1 MFKYKYISWLFTPYF
16 GASAATIFLCGIFG
30 MGLASVSKELES
42 PWSLPYGI
50 ATIVLPMV
58 FGYLADSRL
67 VGGVNDTKAHFP
79 GLKGETANSLATAAG
94 VISAIGCFC
103 SIANLYLH
111 NALST
116 DMALARSMMFD
127 GFQASILSYT
137 ANIMIPF
144 GIISIAVTITHYEV
158 MSSTAAAIGLL
169 FPFIGQVFLGYFL
182 AGRYIVVSLLVLA
195 IWFAVHRP
203 FYGRSIIPKRLMLNA
218 MALAIGV
225 FVFAGSAYIS
235 IGRSVKDDQAA
246 FAVELAKDQVQLSP
260 GILSLI
266 DTTPPALAAVIA
278 EGCLYWTTSI
288 VTFDI
293 AFQNWIGDPNYVGAF
308 HPFLRRRLA
317 AFGLI
322 ATEDE
327 EWNRWT
333 EISLIHNF
341 YSGTWATTSFDI
353 IKTCGRIGAIFVL
366 PGLGFATGIIYK
378 RFKQSGSIITLST
391 SAVLWLF
398 FFFWYQRSIFLEP
411 IFEFF
416 MVLAAIHLVTNRFRK
431 GRGKQMPNS

>member
-1 MFKYKYISWLFTPYF
+1 MSKFKYIYWVFTPYY
-16 GASAATIFLCGIFG
+16 GAFAATIFVCGLFG
-30 MGLASVSKELES
+30 FGLVQLTKQFES

-58 FGYLADSRL
+58 FGYIADSRL
-67 VGGVNDTKAHFP
+67 VGSGKDRKEHFP
-79 GLKGETANSLATAAG
+79 GLKGETANYLATVGGA
-94 VISAIGCFC
+94 ISAIGCLC

-116 DMALARSMMFD
+116 DMALARSIMFD
-127 GFQASILSYT
+127 GFQASIFSYI
-137 ANIMIPF
+137 ANIMVPF
-144 GIISIAVTITHYEV
+144 GIISIAITITHYEI
-158 MSSTAAAIGLL
+158 MSWTAAAIGLL
-169 FPFIGQVFLGYFL
+169 CPFIGQVVLGYFL
-182 AGRYIVVSLLVLA
+182 AGRYIVVSLMVLS
-195 IWFAVHRP
+195 IWFAMHRP

-218 MALAIGV
+218 MALVIGV
-225 FVFAGSAYIS
+225 FVFAASAYTS

-246 FAVELAKDQVQLSP
+246 FAVELSKDQVQLSS
-260 GILSLI
+260 GVLSLI
-266 DTTPPALAAVIA
+266 DIAPPALAAVIA
-278 EGCLYWTTSI
+278 EGFLYWTTSI

-293 AFQNWIGDPNYVGAF
+293 TFQNWIGDPNYVGAF

-327 EWNRWT
+327 EWNRWI
-333 EISLIHNF
+333 EICVIHNF
-341 YSGTWATTSFDI
+341 YSGTWATTSFDM
-353 IKTCGRIGAIFVL
+353 IKTCGRIGTLFVL
-366 PGLGFATGIIYK
+366 PGLGFATGMIYK

-398 FFFWYQRSIFLEP
+398 FIFWYQRSIFLEP

-416 MVLAAIHLVTNRFRK
+416 MVLATIHLIANKFRGVQRK
-431 GRGKQMPNS
+431 RMPNS